1 MKFDEFI
8 EYVKKNNGVDTDGYY
23 GKQCMDLWNFYAVNV
38 LSLTKGLTGAD
49 IAKNI
54 LKNKYVM
61 KNMLRINNTPHFV
74 PQKGDVAVWCG
85 GEYGHIAIC
94 LGVGDKIYFKSLDQN
109 WITQK
114 LTEEKHNYTYLAPL
128 VFLRPLN
135 RTNIDTKTTFDVEVT
150 ADVLN
155 VREGAGIRYRVKK
168 YSELTENARNQI
180 VNKCGYYANGLV
192 KGVIATVSESIGN
205 WGRIPS
211 GWICL
216 DYTRRV

>member
-1 MKFDEFI
+1 MKFNEFI

-38 LSLTKGLTGAD
+38 LNLTKGLTGAN

-54 LKNKYVM
+54 LKNNYVM
-61 KNMLRINNTPHFV
+61 KNMLRINNTPDFV

-94 LGVGDKIYFKSLDQN
+94 LGLGDKTYFMSIDQN
-109 WITQK
+109 WVRQK

-135 RTNIDTKTTFDVEVT
+135 RTNIDTKTTFDVEVI

-155 VREGAGIRYRVKK
+155 VREGAGITYRVKK
-168 YSELTENARNQI
+168 YNELTENARKQI

-192 KGVIATVSESIGN
+192 KGVIATVSETIGN
-205 WGRIPS
+205 WGKIPS

-216 DYTRRV
+216 DYTRRI